1 MIQTVHLHSD
11 QDRAYM
17 VQTVHKKRAWM
28 VQTVHPTFRP
38 AESLDGSNCPPYT
51 QTRREPGWFRLST
64 LHPGQ
69 GRAWMVQTAHPTP
82 WPGESLDASDFS
94 PYTQTRGEPG

>member
-28 VQTVHPTFRP
+28 VQTVHHTLRP
-38 AESLDGSNCPPYT
+38 GESLDGSDCPP
-51 QTRREPGWFRLST
+51 
-64 LHPGQ
+64 
-69 GRAWMVQTAHPTP
+69 
-82 WPGESLDASDFS
+82 
-94 PYTQTRGEPG
+94 